1 MMSSIDV
8 YFSSSG
14 SSGSSIVGSSSST
27 GVGREKKVS
36 ASIQLQ
42 TDINLSKN
50 ISLCYCMFM

>member
-14 SSGSSIVGSSSST
+14 SCSGSSIIGSSST

-36 ASIQLQ
+36 A
-42 TDINLSKN
+42 
-50 ISLCYCMFM
+50 

>member
-14 SSGSSIVGSSSST
+14 SSGSSIIGSSST

-36 ASIQLQ
+36 A
-42 TDINLSKN
+42 
-50 ISLCYCMFM
+50 